1 MDLALSKG
9 FLART
14 LGGLVLLGGLASH
27 AQAGTFGVCVLPGVF
42 TALGTSSADYSTAVV
57 TAGCIPGFSSS
68 LQPSAILNPTSLGA
82 GLTTATLNLSQP
94 MTSGGT
100 AVAIATA
107 SIDQGAIHLY
117 GDSQGTPIGCGG
129 TCQTTG
135 GSAFPEAL
143 FDDTLHFIITD
154 TATSA
159 IGTFQAHLDGV
170 IGLESDF
177 EGSFGNYSVSESFL
191 FGGGSGCWGSQTGL
205 TPGPCGSQNFGWLTS
220 SFSNQ
225 TASGFD
231 FTGTFTITNG
241 MSSLFLAGLSET
253 CSGGAL
259 CDFSNTASFS
269 MILPSD
275 VTWTSDSGVLFSQQ
289 QTAPTPEPGTFGM
302 AGVVL
307 TAVGILRRRIRR
319 NAGKQALR

>member
-1 MDLALSKG
+1 MDLALNKG

-27 AQAGTFGVCVLPGVF
+27 AQAGTFGICVLPGVS

-57 TAGCIPGFSSS
+57 TAGCIPGFSTS
-68 LQPSAILNPTSLGA
+68 LQPSATLNPTSLGA
-82 GLTTATLNLSQP
+82 GLTTATLTLSQP

-129 TCQTTG
+129 SCQTTG

-170 IGLESDF
+170 IGLESDS
-177 EGSFGNYSVSESFL
+177 EGSFGSYSVSESFL
-191 FGGGSGCWGSQTGL
+191 FGGGSGCWGSQTNL
-205 TPGPCGSQNFGWLTS
+205 TPGPGRAPDPGRPQPP
-220 SFSNQ
+220 Q
-225 TASGFD
+225 HHQASGWRRHRGRHALSGD
-231 FTGTFTITNG
+231 GVCCRRP
-241 MSSLFLAGLSET
+241 AGQL
-253 CSGGAL
+253 
-259 CDFSNTASFS
+259 
-269 MILPSD
+269 
-275 VTWTSDSGVLFSQQ
+275 
-289 QTAPTPEPGTFGM
+289 
-302 AGVVL
+302 
-307 TAVGILRRRIRR
+307 LRRAPARLARSSGAIPQGVR
-319 NAGKQALR
+319 AGRVRTP

>member
-14 LGGLVLLGGLASH
+14 LAGLGLMGGLASPP
-27 AQAGTFGVCVLPGVF
+27 QAGTVRFFVLPSVF
-42 TALGTSSADYSTAVV
+42 TALGTSSANYSTAVV

-129 TCQTTG
+129 SCQTTG

-159 IGTFQAHLDGV
+159 IGTFQANLDGV

-191 FGGGSGCWGSQTGL
+191 FGGGSGCWGAQTGL
-205 TPGPCGSQNFGWLTS
+205 TPGPCGSQIFFFFND
-220 SFSNQ
+220 
-225 TASGFD
+225 TATTEIYTLLHD
-231 FTGTFTITNG
+231 
-241 MSSLFLAGLSET
+241 
-253 CSGGAL
+253 AL
-259 CDFSNTASFS
+259 PIYNNA
-269 MILPSD
+269 
-275 VTWTSDSGVLFSQQ
+275 
-289 QTAPTPEPGTFGM
+289 
-302 AGVVL
+302 VVMRGNR
-307 TAVGILRRRIRR
+307 VIDP
-319 NAGKQALR
+319 AGKQLFRQLLIAPVRSEEHTSELQSLRHLVCRLLL